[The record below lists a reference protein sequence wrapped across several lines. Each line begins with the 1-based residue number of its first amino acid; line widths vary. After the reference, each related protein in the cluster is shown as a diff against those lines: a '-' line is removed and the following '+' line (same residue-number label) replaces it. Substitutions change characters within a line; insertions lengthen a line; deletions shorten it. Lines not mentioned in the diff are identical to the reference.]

1 MVPMLTTAE
10 AASPEA
16 SREMARRFQADLLP
30 LQAGITSS
38 MSVSTTPPR
47 ALPWS
52 VLPLNQFVRLTAKL
66 TFDTH
71 LLDQAMAQ
79 LLNRQSKAI
88 GLREMELSAFDV
100 AELRRHIERP
110 SALPKIP
117 LRRVPEEDV
126 DDFE

>member
-38 MSVSTTPPR
+38 MPVSTTPPR

-66 TFDTH
+66 TFDTD
-71 LLDQAMAQ
+71 LLDQPMAR
-79 LLNRQSKAI
+79 LLNSQSQAM
-88 GLREMELSAFDV
+88 GLRVMSYTMFYL
-100 AELRRHIERP
+100 AE
-110 SALPKIP
+110 
-117 LRRVPEEDV
+117 
-126 DDFE
+126 